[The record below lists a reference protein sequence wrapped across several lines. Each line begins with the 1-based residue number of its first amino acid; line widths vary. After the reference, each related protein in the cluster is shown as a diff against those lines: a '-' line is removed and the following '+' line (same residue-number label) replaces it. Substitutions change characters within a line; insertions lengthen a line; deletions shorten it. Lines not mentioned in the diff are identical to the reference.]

1 MTMEDPAAAG
11 RNCRVDHFQDQD
23 SLLVKSAASAA
34 REEATVFGAAT
45 VAIELRVDGARIWL
59 VSHVL
64 GALCPTLTAKKK
76 DRLYLTS
83 GCVN

>member
-11 RNCRVDHFQDQD
+11 RNCGVDHFQDQD

-59 VSHVL
+59 VSHVMCKRPAHWHIL
-64 GALCPTLTAKKK
+64 KLAVRGVA
-76 DRLYLTS
+76 
-83 GCVN
+83 